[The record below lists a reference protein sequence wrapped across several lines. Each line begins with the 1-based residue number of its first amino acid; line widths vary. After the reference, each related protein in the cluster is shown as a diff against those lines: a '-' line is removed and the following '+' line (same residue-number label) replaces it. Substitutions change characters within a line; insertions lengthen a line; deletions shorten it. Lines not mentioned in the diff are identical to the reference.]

1 MVIFICGHSL
11 YPSCAG
17 GIVVWAASSLG
28 VGGGPF
34 LHGWTVVH
42 PHLHTVHGD
51 NGMHCHHLDNMV
63 RPFLCHVIVSMHWL
77 GVVTWR
83 QHVGIVVCVW

>member
-1 MVIFICGHSL
+1 MWAFIVSVVCWWYRCLGS
-11 YPSCAG
+11 
-17 GIVVWAASSLG
+17 IVTRGW
-28 VGGGPF
+28 GGPF

-42 PHLHTVHGD
+42 PHLHTVDGD
-51 NGMHCHHLDNMV
+51 NGVHCHHLDNMV
-63 RPFLCHVIVSMHWL
+63 RPLLCHVIVSMHWL